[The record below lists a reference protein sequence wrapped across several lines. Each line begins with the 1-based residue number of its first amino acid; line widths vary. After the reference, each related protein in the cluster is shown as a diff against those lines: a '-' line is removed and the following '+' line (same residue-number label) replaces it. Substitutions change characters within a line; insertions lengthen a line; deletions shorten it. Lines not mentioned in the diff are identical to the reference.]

1 MVNVMLFVPFP
12 TMVNSI
18 KDRLQHL
25 QHSEVHI
32 DVAHYYGAPEALGKL
47 SNYDVIVARGI
58 TYHTLCALYPDKHV
72 TNLNFDGTDI
82 LEALQ
87 ECRDT
92 YHPRS
97 IGLCIKRDELLSI
110 LPSLEEF
117 CHASIRLYEVADEKS
132 AFAAVDACQRDGME
146 AIVSGGTVS
155 NICLDRGIPCVYIKM
170 RTETVERTMVEALK
184 AARSINTERTKSNII
199 RMILDNTEDAVLAV
213 DETGHVLEANDQAY
227 QLYQLAFMTEW
238 RGCQVDAIN
247 PALTFIGNPDRPCR
261 DGDES
266 LLNLGGQK
274 YLVKY
279 KLITGEASGTGTL
292 ITTSA
297 ATRILQEERKVRRDL
312 SLQGLAAK
320 YSFRDIIAVS
330 PVMRSQ
336 VEIAKR
342 FSLANS
348 NILITGETGTGK
360 ELFAHSIHAASGR
373 QSQPFVAVNCATLPE
388 SLLESELFGYEP
400 GAFSGASREGKVGL
414 FERAHHGTIFLDEIG
429 EIPVSLQAKLLRVL
443 QEKEIRRVG
452 GTSLIPVDV
461 RVISATNVNI
471 YQQIEKGNFRSD
483 LLYRLNALE
492 ISIPPLRERP
502 EDILPL
508 MESQLRIFA
517 AEQGRTPPALTADA
531 QEIFRRYAWPGN
543 VRELRNLCERLVVLN
558 SGKAIDENALK
569 EMRFLFSAQEESP
582 APVPSEEPPESRP
595 DVQPAAS
602 PAGGAPFVLP
612 QVVKKKDLARQLG
625 VSRTTLWRM
634 TKRQEEQARQTTQE
648 TKPDN
653 P

>member
-1 MVNVMLFVPFP
+1 MVNVILFVPFP
-12 TMVNSI
+12 TMINTV

-32 DVAHYYGAPEALGKL
+32 DVAHYFGTPEALGQL

-58 TYHTLCALYPDKHV
+58 TYRTLCALYPDKHV

-97 IGLCIKRDELLSI
+97 IGLCIKRDELQSI
-110 LPSLEEF
+110 LPGLEEF
-117 CHASIRLYEVADEKS
+117 CHAHIHLYEVVDEQS
-132 AFAAVDACQRDGME
+132 AREAVDACQRDGIE
-146 AIVSGGTVS
+146 AIVSGGTVT
-155 NICLDRGIPCVYIKM
+155 NLCRDRGIPHIYIKM
-170 RTETVERTMVEALK
+170 RMETVERAMAEALK

-199 RMILDNTEDAVLAV
+199 RMILDNSEDAVLAV

-227 QLYQLAFMTEW
+227 QLYQLAFVPEW
-238 RGCQVDAIN
+238 RGCRVDGIN
-247 PALTFIGNPDRPCR
+247 PALTFIGSPDHPCR
-261 DGDES
+261 NGDEN

-312 SLQGLAAK
+312 ALRGLAAK

-360 ELFAHSIHAASGR
+360 ELFAHSIHSASGR

-400 GAFSGASREGKVGL
+400 GAFSGASKEGKVGL

-429 EIPVSLQAKLLRVL
+429 EIPVTLQAKLLRVL

-452 GTSLIPVDV
+452 GTALIPVDV
-461 RVISATNVNI
+461 RVISATNVDI
-471 YQQIEKGNFRSD
+471 YQQIEAGKFRSD

-502 EDILPL
+502 DDVLPL

-517 AEQGRTPPALTADA
+517 AEMGHAPPALTAGA

-543 VRELRNLCERLVVLN
+543 VRELRNVCERLVVLN
-558 SGKAIDENALK
+558 SGRGIDEEALR
-569 EMRFLFSAQEESP
+569 EMHFLFPAQGS
-582 APVPSEEPPESRP
+582 
-595 DVQPAAS
+595 AS
-602 PAGGAPFVLP
+602 PRPRPQAEPQSPQPQPQSAGEAPFVLP
-612 QVVKKKDLARQLG
+612 PVVKKKDLARQLG

-634 TKRQEEQARQTTQE
+634 TKRQEEQARQAAAQGQE
-648 TKPDN
+648 TPEKP
-653 P
+653 